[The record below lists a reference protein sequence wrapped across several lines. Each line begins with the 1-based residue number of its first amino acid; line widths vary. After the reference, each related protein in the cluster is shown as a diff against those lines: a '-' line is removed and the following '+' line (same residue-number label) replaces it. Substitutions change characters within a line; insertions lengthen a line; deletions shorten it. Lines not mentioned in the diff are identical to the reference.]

1 MARTFAGR
9 LEIKG
14 SYGPVERLHVS
25 YAGKTKKDVRCVDF
39 FVGEAELL
47 AYLDRIALEE
57 MKKAATARHK
67 AKAAA
72 NRPTIQSGQPQI
84 GMSNSQGDG
93 GPLNPNADTAD
104 TACANEQ
111 SSNAAASSSQDPAVL
126 RIWSRKLVMKTL
138 R

>member
-25 YAGKTKKDVRCVDF
+25 YAGEDQEGRALCGFFRRGGRVVGVFGSDCLGHNMDF
-39 FVGEAELL
+39 NICACT
-47 AYLDRIALEE
+47 EE

-84 GMSNSQGDG
+84 GMSNSQGGID
-93 GPLNPNADTAD
+93 LM
-104 TACANEQ
+104 
-111 SSNAAASSSQDPAVL
+111 VYL
-126 RIWSRKLVMKTL
+126 RVMILTL
-138 R
+138 SCL